1 MIGKVIYGRLTTDA
15 AVTGICGLNIFP
27 DIAPQNV
34 QYPFM
39 VYTIINSLPV
49 DFKDGQS
56 NLEEITLQID
66 VYTNNYETTQ
76 TLANNVRN
84 RLDRF
89 VGTVNSI
96 SVQTIK
102 YMSSDSQ
109 VYNADLNYVT
119 SFISIKSKKV
129 SGTEKT

>member
-1 MIGKVIYGRLTTDA
+1 MIGKVIYGRLSTDA
-15 AVTGICGLNIFP
+15 AITGVCGTNIFP

-39 VYTIINSLPV
+39 VYTIINSTPV

-56 NLEEITLQID
+56 NLEEINVQID

-89 VGTVNSI
+89 SGSVNGV
-96 SVQTIK
+96 SVQTIT
-102 YMSSDSQ
+102 YISSDSQ
-109 VYNADLNYVT
+109 VYNADLNVYWM
-119 SFISIKSKKV
+119 SIDFNAKMKR
-129 SGTEKT
+129 